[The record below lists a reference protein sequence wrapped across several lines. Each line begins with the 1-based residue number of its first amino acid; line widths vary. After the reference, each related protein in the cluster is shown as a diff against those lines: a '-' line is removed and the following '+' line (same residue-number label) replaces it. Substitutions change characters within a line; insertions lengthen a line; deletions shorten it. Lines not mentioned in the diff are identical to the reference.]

1 MKRIAVLVALLL
13 GVCLASA
20 PSASADYWRKCGDQ
34 HKMGA
39 MWFDVKAHDI
49 RCGKARAVA
58 DKYFWGGDKT
68 PFRFRCQE
76 RQIGDEVWVVRCR
89 RDEGRVQKVQFKYG
103 A

>member
-1 MKRIAVLVALLL
+1 
-13 GVCLASA
+13 
-20 PSASADYWRKCGDQ
+20 
-34 HKMGA
+34 MGA